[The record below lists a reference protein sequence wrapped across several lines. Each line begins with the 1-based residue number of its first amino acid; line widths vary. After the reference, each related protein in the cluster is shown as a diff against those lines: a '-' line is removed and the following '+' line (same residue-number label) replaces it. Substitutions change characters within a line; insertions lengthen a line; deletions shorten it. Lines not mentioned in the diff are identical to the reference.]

1 MALLPVRG
9 RDFWKWPDDTPPF
22 FSTGIYRTYLIP
34 GENTLVIPFGGF
46 GTSMLWQAETRFA
59 FRMPE
64 GYVSVVPPPEFAG
77 DPFLQT
83 LAAGVP
89 GPASGGE
96 LTAFLQAHDVGAVVV
111 KAGTPGAWRQV
122 FGPLDL
128 SPVEIGGV
136 ILYRVGPS
144 G

>member
-1 MALLPVRG
+1 
-9 RDFWKWPDDTPPF
+9 
-22 FSTGIYRTYLIP
+22 
-34 GENTLVIPFGGF
+34 
-46 GTSMLWQAETRFA
+46 MLWQAETGFA

-83 LAAGVP
+83 LSAGVP
-89 GPASGGE
+89 EPKSS
-96 LTAFLQAHDVGAVVV
+96 AFLGAFLRAHDVGAVVV
-111 KAGTPGAWRQV
+111 KAGTPGSWRQV
-122 FGPLDL
+122 FDPLDP

-136 ILYRVGPS
+136 VLFRVGPS